1 MVNLIDILGKNFALK
16 NTTKRINGVPVEIK
30 SYIDVDTFA
39 NIVNTVA
46 NTCFINGKY
55 LASNREIARRFVILK
70 YMTDIEVDEENI
82 DEIFKTTQGG
92 TWYADIEREITKLP
106 LWGEI
111 EQAIDKEIDF
121 LVLSR
126 ETGFEKLC
134 NDLSKALG
142 SFTTD
147 NLNDVKEML
156 DKLGAVNK
164 EEFVE
169 VATKKAARKTKV
181 GDKNGSKKSKGAT
194 ESDSIKES

>member
-16 NTTKRINGVPVEIK
+16 NTVKRINGVQVEIK
-30 SYIDVDTFA
+30 SYVDVDTFA

-134 NDLSKALG
+134 NDLSKALA

-147 NLNDVKEML
+147 NLNDVKEIL
-156 DKLGAVNK
+156 DKLDTINK

-181 GDKNGSKKSKGAT
+181 GEKNGSKKFKGAT
-194 ESDSIKES
+194 KSDSIKED